1 MILFKQRAAPST
13 LRKLLMLVLFVLA
26 AQLSPAQTKTGTSK
40 AKAPASKAAT
50 KTAAPATKPMNKA
63 AQPAPAPA
71 PKPAEKA
78 PEKLIWQTP
87 AMQQAMGFYTALK
100 FKEAQAKFKEAAA
113 QGESDALYF
122 LGRMHQYR
130 QLKYDTVQIDTLA
143 ELQNRT
149 KFFSANTDSAR
160 YYYELALNENSVL
173 GHLGMAELM
182 ILRTE
187 EDKQTFLQKMRT
199 AAVLIREKA
208 VEGDAFSNR
217 MLGSMYY
224 TGYGEMKDLGYA
236 FNYLNR
242 AANRGDVVAYTYLAN
257 LYLDG
262 EGVAPDKEK
271 ALFWLKKGVEA
282 GDREALYTLGLM
294 YEEGTIGAPNL
305 AEARKLY
312 RQAISKGS
320 VSAYEQL
327 RYMNQTADQKL
338 VIASITRNPDMLERA
353 LNNKANVNTTA
364 IPDDYEAE
372 ELHGRTPL
380 MNTLYIPL
388 LLEDYGVIYQP
399 EVRPAMAGMLLRKG
413 ANVNAQD
420 EDGRTALHHTV
431 AGARIS
437 NSQLFEQEQVQ
448 LLDTLIKYKVDL
460 NVKDKEGNTALTAAL
475 QSTNGQHLG
484 IMELEK
490 LLASGASPNIQNNEG
505 KTPLILACELNANF
519 EIILALIQAGA
530 DPKLRDQSGKAAID
544 YTKQENVSNILMAA
558 GSPPRQQ

>member
-1 MILFKQRAAPST
+1 MIFIQHRT
-13 LRKLLMLVLFVLA
+13 LTLTKKNLLLLVLFFLA
-26 AQLSPAQTKTGTSK
+26 AQLSIAQSKTGSTK
-40 AKAPASKAAT
+40 AKAPVGKTSTAKPAST
-50 KTAAPATKPMNKA
+50 ATKPATQQA
-63 AQPAPAPA
+63 ATPAA
-71 PKPAEKA
+71 PKPA
-78 PEKLIWQTP
+78 EKLIWQTP
-87 AMQQAMGFYTALK
+87 AMQEAMAFYISQQYQQAQQK
-100 FKEAQAKFKEAAA
+100 FREAAA

-130 QLKYDTVQIDTLA
+130 ELKYDTVQIDTLI
-143 ELQNRT
+143 EIQNRSR
-149 KFFSANTDSAR
+149 FFSANTDSAR
-160 YYYELALNENSVL
+160 YYYEMALEQNSPL

-182 ILRTE
+182 VLRSD
-187 EDKQTFLQKMRT
+187 EDKQNFLQKMRA
-199 AAVLIREKA
+199 AAVRIREKA

-242 AANRGDVVAYTYLAN
+242 AANKGDIVAYTNLAN

-262 EGVAPDKEK
+262 EGVEKNREK
-271 ALFWLKKGVEA
+271 AIFWLKKGVES
-282 GDREALYTLGLM
+282 GDREALYTLGLL
-294 YEEGTIGAPNL
+294 YEEGTMGEPNFDD
-305 AEARKLY
+305 ARKLY

-338 VIASITRNPDMLERA
+338 VIASINRNPDMLERA
-353 LNNKANVNTTA
+353 LKSKANVNTTA

-399 EVRPAMAGMLLRKG
+399 EVRPLMAGILLRNG

-420 EDGRTALHHTV
+420 SDGRTALHHTV
-431 AGARIS
+431 AGARIN

-448 LLDTLIKYKVDL
+448 LLDTLIKYKADL
-460 NVKDKEGNTALTAAL
+460 NIKDKEGNTALTAAL
-475 QSTNGQHLG
+475 HSTSGQHLG

-490 LLASGASPNIQNNEG
+490 LLASGANPNIQNNEG
-505 KTPLILACELNANF
+505 KTPLILACELNSNF

-544 YTKQENVSNILMAA
+544 YTSHENVQNILMAA
-558 GSPPRQQ
+558 GSPTKQQ

>member
-1 MILFKQRAAPST
+1 MTFIQQRAIT
-13 LRKLLMLVLFVLA
+13 LTLKRLLLLVLFFSA
-26 AQLSPAQTKTGTSK
+26 AQLSIAQSKTGTTK
-40 AKAPASKAAT
+40 AKAPAGKTSTVKPASPAA
-50 KTAAPATKPMNKA
+50 KPATQQA
-63 AQPAPAPA
+63 AIPAA
-71 PKPAEKA
+71 PKPA
-78 PEKLIWQTP
+78 EKLIWQTP
-87 AMQQAMGFYTALK
+87 AMQEAMAFYISQQYQQAQQK
-100 FKEAQAKFKEAAA
+100 FREAAA

-122 LGRMHQYR
+122 IGRMHQYR
-130 QLKYDTVQIDTLA
+130 ELKYDTVQIDTLT
-143 ELQNRT
+143 EIQNRSR
-149 KFFSANTDSAR
+149 FFSANTDSAR
-160 YYYELALNENSVL
+160 YYYEMALEQNSPL

-182 ILRTE
+182 VLRSD
-187 EDKQTFLQKMRT
+187 EDKQDFLQKMRA
-199 AAVLIREKA
+199 AAVRIREKA

-242 AANRGDVVAYTYLAN
+242 AANKGDIVAYTNLAN

-262 EGVAPDKEK
+262 EGVEKNKEK
-271 ALFWLKKGVEA
+271 AIFWLKKGVEA
-282 GDREALYTLGLM
+282 GDREALYTLGLL
-294 YEEGTIGAPNL
+294 YEEGTMGESNL
-305 AEARKLY
+305 DEARKLY

-338 VIASITRNPDMLERA
+338 VIASINRNPDMLERA
-353 LNNKANVNTTA
+353 LKSKANVNTTA

-399 EVRPAMAGMLLRKG
+399 EVRPQMAGILLRNG

-420 EDGRTALHHTV
+420 SDGRTALHHTV
-431 AGARIS
+431 AGARIN

-448 LLDTLIKYKVDL
+448 LLDTLIKYKADL
-460 NVKDKEGNTALTAAL
+460 NIKDKDGNTALTAAL
-475 QSTNGQHLG
+475 QSTSGQHLG

-490 LLASGASPNIQNNEG
+490 LLASGANPNLQNNEG
-505 KTPLILACELNANF
+505 KTPLILACELNSNF

-544 YTKQENVSNILMAA
+544 YTSHENVQNILMAA
-558 GSPPRQQ
+558 GSPAKQQ

>member
-1 MILFKQRAAPST
+1 MK
-13 LRKLLMLVLFVLA
+13 KLLLLTLFVFS
-26 AQLSPAQTKTGTSK
+26 AQLSPAQSKPAPKNGKATTNKTATT
-40 AKAPASKAAT
+40 PKAAAQKPAA
-50 KTAAPATKPMNKA
+50 KTNTTPV
-63 AQPAPAPA
+63 A

-87 AMQQAMGFYTALK
+87 AMQEAMTYYTSLQ
-100 FKEAQAKFKEAAA
+100 FNEAYAKFKQAINE
-113 QGESDALYF
+113 GESDALYF

-130 QLKYDTVQIDTLA
+130 ELKYESVKIDTLL
-143 ELQNRT
+143 EIQNRT

-160 YYYELALNENSVL
+160 FYFERAIEENSML
-173 GHLGMAELM
+173 GHLGLAELM
-182 ILRTE
+182 ILRNE
-187 EDKQTFLQKMRT
+187 EDKQDFLQKMRT
-199 AAVLIREKA
+199 AAIVIREKA

-236 FNYLNR
+236 FNYMNR
-242 AANRGDVVAYTYLAN
+242 AANKGDVVSYTYLAN

-262 EGVAPDKEK
+262 EGVKPDKDK
-271 ALFWLKKGVEA
+271 AVFWLKKGVEA
-282 GDREALYTLGLM
+282 GDREALYTLGLLH
-294 YEEGTIGAPNL
+294 EEGTIGETNL
-305 AEARKLY
+305 DEARKLY
-312 RQAISKGS
+312 RKAISKGS

-327 RYMNQTADQKL
+327 RYMNQSADQKL
-338 VIASITRNPDMLERA
+338 VIAAINRNPDMLERA
-353 LNNKANVNTTA
+353 LKNKANVNTTA

-399 EVRPAMAGMLLRKG
+399 EVRPVMAGILLRKG
-413 ANVNAQD
+413 ADVNAQD
-420 EDGRTALHHTV
+420 SDGRTALHHTV
-431 AGARIS
+431 AGARIT

-448 LLDTLIKYKVDL
+448 LLDTLIKYKADL
-460 NVKDKEGNTALTAAL
+460 NIKDKEGSTALTAAL
-475 QSTNGQHLG
+475 QSTNGQHIG

-490 LLASGASPNIQNNEG
+490 LLASGANPNLQNNEG
-505 KTPLILACELNANF
+505 KTPLMLACELNSNF

-530 DPKLRDQSGKAAID
+530 DPKLKDQSGKTAID

-558 GSPPRQQ
+558 GSPAKQN

>member
-1 MILFKQRAAPST
+1 MIYQKYRTTIPAM
-13 LRKLLMLVLFVLA
+13 KNLLLLALFVFS
-26 AQLSPAQTKTGTSK
+26 AQLSPAQSK
-40 AKAPASKAAT
+40 PTPKNGKATINKSTTTPKAAT
-50 KTAAPATKPMNKA
+50 PKPAAKTNTATA
-63 AQPAPAPA
+63 A

-87 AMQQAMGFYTALK
+87 AMQEAMKYYTSLQFNQAH
-100 FKEAQAKFKEAAA
+100 AKFKQAFAE
-113 QGESDALYF
+113 GESDALYF

-130 QLKYDTVQIDTLA
+130 ELKYDSVKIDTLL
-143 ELQNRT
+143 EIQNRT

-160 YYYELALNENSVL
+160 FYYERAIEENSVL
-173 GHLGMAELM
+173 GHLGLAELM

-187 EDKQTFLQKMRT
+187 EDKQDFLQKMRT
-199 AAVLIREKA
+199 AAIVIREKA

-236 FNYLNR
+236 FNYMNR
-242 AANRGDVVAYTYLAN
+242 AANKGDVVSYTYLAN

-262 EGVAPDKEK
+262 EGVKQDKEK
-271 ALFWLKKGVEA
+271 AIFWLKKGVEA
-282 GDREALYTLGLM
+282 GDREALYTLGLL
-294 YEEGTIGAPNL
+294 YEEGTVGEPNL
-305 AEARKLY
+305 DEARNLY
-312 RQAISKGS
+312 RKAISKGS

-327 RYMNQTADQKL
+327 RYMNQSADQKL
-338 VIASITRNPDMLERA
+338 VIAAINRNPEMLERA
-353 LNNKANVNTTA
+353 LRNKADVNTTA

-399 EVRPAMAGMLLRKG
+399 EVRPAMAGILLRKG

-420 EDGRTALHHTV
+420 KDGRTALHHTV

-448 LLDTLIKYKVDL
+448 LLDTLLKYKADL
-460 NVKDKEGNTALTAAL
+460 NIKDKEGNTALTAAL
-475 QSTNGQHLG
+475 QSTNGQHIG

-490 LLASGASPNIQNNEG
+490 LLASGANPNLQNNEG
-505 KTPLILACELNANF
+505 KTPLMLACELNSNF

-530 DPKLRDQSGKAAID
+530 DPKLKDQSGKTAID
-544 YTKQENVSNILMAA
+544 YTKQENVTNILMAA
-558 GSPPRQQ
+558 GSPGKQN

>member
-1 MILFKQRAAPST
+1 MK
-13 LRKLLMLVLFVLA
+13 KLLLLALFVFS
-26 AQLSPAQTKTGTSK
+26 AQLSPAQSKSGNSKT
-40 AKAPASKAAT
+40 KAPAKTTTRKPAAKPAAT
-50 KTAAPATKPMNKA
+50 KQTAPAAKPATQA
-63 AQPAPAPA
+63 AATPAA

-78 PEKLIWQTP
+78 PAKLRWQTP
-87 AMQQAMGFYTALK
+87 QMQEAMNYYTSLQ
-100 FKEAQAKFKEAAA
+100 FQEAQAKFREAAA
-113 QGESDALYF
+113 QGEADALYF

-130 QLKYDTVQIDTLA
+130 QLKYDSVQIDTLA

-149 KFFSANTDSAR
+149 KYFSADSDSAR
-160 YYYELALNENSVL
+160 YYYELALQENSPL

-187 EDKQTFLQKMRT
+187 EDKQNFLQKMRE
-199 AAVLIREKA
+199 AAVVIRTKA
-208 VEGDAFSNR
+208 VEGDPFSNR

-242 AANRGDVVAYTYLAN
+242 AANKGDVVAYTYLAN

-262 EGVAPDKEK
+262 EGVEPNKEK
-271 ALFWLKKGVEA
+271 ALFWLKKGAEA
-282 GDREALYTLGLM
+282 GDREALYTLGLL
-294 YEEGTIGAPNL
+294 YEEGTVGTPNL
-305 AEARKLY
+305 EEARKLY

-338 VIASITRNPDMLERA
+338 VIASITRNPDMMERA

-399 EVRPAMAGMLLRKG
+399 EVRPVMAGMLLRKG
-413 ANVNAQD
+413 AEVNAQD
-420 EDGRTALHHTV
+420 ADGRTALHHTV

-448 LLDTLIKYKVDL
+448 LLDTLIKYKADL
-460 NVKDKEGNTALTAAL
+460 NVKDKKGNTALTAAL
-475 QSTNGQHLG
+475 ESTSGQHLG

-490 LLASGASPNIQNNEG
+490 LLTSGANPNIQNNEG
-505 KTPLILACELNANF
+505 KTPLILACELNSNF

-544 YTKQENVSNILMAA
+544 YTTHENVQNILMAA
-558 GSPPRQQ
+558 GSPAKKQ